1 MAMEQT
7 RVEAGTE
14 HTVMA
19 LVPTLDQVVE
29 SVRRLHEIGFT
40 TDQISLLAK
49 DEAAVRTTVRDVGA
63 RNGAEINLP
72 NNIAEAV
79 EPKGRDEMAGM
90 AIGGAVGFLVG
101 LTAVAIPGFGAF
113 LLAAGPVAIALH
125 AMTVGAAGMG
135 MGALLGAIFD
145 EKVTEEHRALYH
157 DRLEQGW
164 WMLMV
169 HGDDECLER
178 ATVALRETNVEHVE
192 TI

>member
-7 RVEAGTE
+7 REATTQS
-14 HTVMA
+14 HTLVA
-19 LVPTLDQVVE
+19 LVDQMDQVVQA
-29 SVRRLHEIGFT
+29 VRRLHEAGFT

-49 DEAAVRTTVRDVGA
+49 DQAAVRRTVSELGALDGSDVA
-63 RNGAEINLP
+63 LP
-72 NNIAEAV
+72 DDIADAV
-79 EPKGRDEMAGM
+79 EPKGRPEMGGM

-125 AMTVGAAGMG
+125 AITVGAAGMG

-145 EKVTEEHRALYH
+145 EKVTEEHKARYH
-157 DRLEQGW
+157 DHLEKGGW
-164 WMLMV
+164 MMMV
-169 HGDDECLER
+169 HAEDAQLAR
-178 ATVALRETNVEHVE
+178 AEQILQEANISDVE

>member
-7 RVEAGTE
+7 RVEARPG
-14 HTVMA
+14 HILVA
-19 LVPTLDQVVE
+19 LVPDLDQVVTA
-29 SVRRLHEIGFT
+29 VKRLHEQGFT

-63 RNGAEINLP
+63 RNGLEMALP
-72 NNIAEAV
+72 SDIADAV

-125 AMTVGAAGMG
+125 ALTVGAAGMG
-135 MGALLGAIFD
+135 LGALLGAIFD
-145 EKVTEEHRALYH
+145 EKITEEHKALYH

-169 HGDDECLER
+169 HADDESLGR
-178 ATVALRETNVEHVE
+178 ATQLLRDAKLEYVE